1 MAEGHE
7 VARAVVTIIPSLAG
21 AQKTI
26 TKELTGASEPAAQE
40 AGSKSGAEFVSKFGS
55 ALKKVSAV
63 TATAFAAVSAVV
75 IKTTKDAVSSFA
87 EYEQLVGGV
96 DTLFKDS
103 SAQVQKYAENAF
115 QTAGM
120 SANEYM
126 STVTS
131 FSASLLKSL
140 GGDTDKAAHIAD
152 MAMTD
157 MSDNANKMGTDMASI
172 QTAYQGFA
180 KQNYTMLDNLKLG
193 YGGTKSEMER
203 LLADATRIS
212 KVKYDI
218 RNLSDVYSAIHVI
231 QTEMDITGT
240 TAKEAMT
247 TISGSAGAAKAAWQN
262 VLTTIAGGGP
272 GLQTAV
278 DGLMTTVFGGPS
290 GGGLLNN
297 LLPVVKTTLEG
308 IGSFIAKSA
317 PMILPRV
324 TDLVTS
330 LLPGLITATTS
341 ILTAITDQFPT
352 LIKAVTKIIPEVIKS
367 LSELIPQLAS
377 SGLQMLKTIIKGIS
391 DNLPSLFKA
400 ASSII
405 STLIS
410 DLSKELPDIL
420 AMGGEIILQLGAGII
435 KNAPQLLTS
444 AVTGVQNFIS
454 GITGKLPEI
463 LKTGGNVVTTM
474 LSGISEKMPGVIKAF
489 TDAMSNIVRA
499 IGNAFP
505 SISDGI
511 ARIVS
516 ATTPIVTVVASNFTK
531 LADTVARAIVDIV
544 KSIAPYTPAI
554 TSMVSIVASNIPKI
568 LHEFTRL
575 ADSIGSTITKIVK
588 VLAPYT
594 PAITQMLTTVTQNL
608 PLIIDSF
615 SGLLSNVKPIINSIA
630 DLITKIGDTVVAIV
644 DSIGSNLGL
653 IVDDFSAFNVSL
665 ATPIKAIGDAISG
678 MVNAISGGIVAIN
691 DSISRILDKLAGVF
705 DSIGNA
711 AVKAGEGFKTV
722 TDAAVNLAN
731 NTSVLDLAASLGA
744 VASGIKN
751 INIEADWSA
760 NHKIGQSLANVGAG
774 LKTLTDYS
782 VGIDGV
788 SAAIS
793 TLSESV
799 KTINEQIN
807 GGGTARTV
815 RDFGIAIGD
824 MVKNAGTDFVTL
836 GASVIDVL
844 GKINRLASEGA
855 NAMWSLAAAI
865 RVALA
870 GDTDQFNLQ
879 FGAME
884 AKVTSAMTNI
894 MQKAQTGMQ
903 AMTTAVTNGMNGSA
917 TKTRYGMDDMVYYT
931 NRGINDITYK
941 ATDGFN
947 TFKTRATWAGND
959 SAWAIKQSL
968 GQISW
973 SLNNTSFNLGSYV
986 TVPHFSL
993 SGSFNL
999 EKGTVP
1005 SIGVKWYDKGG
1016 VFSSPAVIGVGE
1028 KRPEFVGALDDLRE
1042 IVREESNT
1050 ANVTINVYGSEG
1062 QNIRDLAN
1070 IVMDRITQNINRQEA
1085 AFA

>member
-40 AGSKSGAEFVSKFGS
+40 AGSKSGAEFVSKFGT
-55 ALKKVSAV
+55 ALKRVSAV

-140 GGDTDKAAHIAD
+140 GGDTDKAAQIAD

-172 QTAYQGFA
+172 QNAYQGFA

-367 LSELIPQLAS
+367 
-377 SGLQMLKTIIKGIS
+377 

-410 DLSKELPDIL
+410 DISTELPDIL

-568 LHEFTRL
+568 VHEFTGL
-575 ADSIGSTITKIVK
+575 VDSIGSTITKIVK

-630 DLITKIGDTVVAIV
+630 DLITKIGDTVVNIV

-653 IVDDFSAFNVSL
+653 IVDAFSAFNVSL

-824 MVKNAGTDFVTL
+824 MVKNAGTDFVSL
-836 GASVIDVL
+836 GSSVIDVL

-879 FGAME
+879 FGAM
-884 AKVTSAMTNI
+884 
-894 MQKAQTGMQ
+894 
-903 AMTTAVTNGMNGSA
+903 
-917 TKTRYGMDDMVYYT
+917 
-931 NRGINDITYK
+931 
-941 ATDGFN
+941 
-947 TFKTRATWAGND
+947 
-959 SAWAIKQSL
+959 
-968 GQISW
+968 
-973 SLNNTSFNLGSYV
+973 
-986 TVPHFSL
+986 
-993 SGSFNL
+993 
-999 EKGTVP
+999 
-1005 SIGVKWYDKGG
+1005 
-1016 VFSSPAVIGVGE
+1016 
-1028 KRPEFVGALDDLRE
+1028 
-1042 IVREESNT
+1042 
-1050 ANVTINVYGSEG
+1050 
-1062 QNIRDLAN
+1062 
-1070 IVMDRITQNINRQEA
+1070 
-1085 AFA
+1085 